1 MDYMTDRLPI
11 AVMWFR
17 VAFIFIAGIFN
28 MLSIMTTQEAKVSL
42 LILAIFYA
50 PFLFDLMD
58 KKVYSKIAGKVKI
71 FGYII
76 LGLSLTFTVCLGII
90 SAYLNIGNALLN
102 SAFIYTLIGLS
113 FFIMFI
119 LQISLTYC
127 SVKLP
132 EEVEA
137 MEHANQ
143 YMEEARNAKEQNKE
157 KAKEDSKKKHRSFSK
172 GKSIENIP
180 KKQKIQGGGL

>member
-1 MDYMTDRLPI
+1 MTDRLSI

-28 MLSIMTTQEAKVSL
+28 ILSIVTTQDAKVNL
-42 LILAIFYA
+42 LILIIFYV

-58 KKVYSKIAGKVKI
+58 KNVYSKIANKVKG

-76 LGLSLTFTVCLGII
+76 LGACLTFTVTIGII
-90 SAYLNIGNALLN
+90 SVYFNIGNALFN
-102 SAFIYTLIGLS
+102 STFTYTLIYLS

-143 YMEEARNAKEQNKE
+143 YMEDARAAKEQNKE
-157 KAKEDSKKKHRSFSK
+157 KAKEDSKLKHRSFSK
-172 GKSIENIP
+172 EKSTEKIS